1 MALIAVDT
9 VVHIPVHLR
18 VAEVVG
24 VVASVATCALKDG
37 IVAGVDVAGRAHAH
51 CTAMVRRKLRVLRVV
66 EGRI

>member
-37 IVAGVDVAGRAHAH
+37 IVAGVDVAGRAHAR
-51 CTAMVRRKLRVLRVV
+51 CTAMVRGKLRVLRVV